1 MSGRLPTKWN
11 RIIFPTEGKNIPG
24 ISYMLPCEDGTV
36 ICRKGA
42 FLHWNIQIPSLPIG
56 TGNEGIYAD
65 AGRRRGPLFCPVAV
79 QKDRYFAAV
88 GFDARNGQI
97 RRADHEIDVNHGII
111 QSGLFR
117 FFLRHFRSAG
127 KAGRIGRAES

>member
-24 ISYMLPCEDGTV
+24 ISHSSLARTARSSAVRECFCHG
-36 ICRKGA
+36 
-42 FLHWNIQIPSLPIG
+42 NIQIPSLPVTI
-56 TGNEGIYAD
+56 GNEGILRWY
-65 AGRRRGPLFCPVAV
+65 RRRELLFRPVAV

-117 FFLRHFRSAG
+117 FFLRHFRSF
-127 KAGRIGRAES
+127 